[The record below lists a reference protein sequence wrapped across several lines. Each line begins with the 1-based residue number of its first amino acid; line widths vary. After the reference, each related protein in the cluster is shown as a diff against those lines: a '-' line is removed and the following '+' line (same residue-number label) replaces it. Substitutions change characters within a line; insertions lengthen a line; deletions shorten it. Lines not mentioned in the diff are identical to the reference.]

1 MLGLQNAFTF
11 DPWLL
16 FEGTSTEGTAA
27 FSSSA
32 APREILPLDV
42 LRLTVAPA
50 KGWLLF
56 KFFGRSSFSYPESY
70 RCLYYPRL
78 LEVK

>member
-1 MLGLQNAFTF
+1 MIKLKIMSKSVNNIVLSHLSKMLGLQNAFTF
-11 DPWLL
+11 DPLLL

-50 KGWLLF
+50 KG
-56 KFFGRSSFSYPESY
+56 
-70 RCLYYPRL
+70 
-78 LEVK
+78 